1 VPVSDEIASPLMGSK
16 RNSKRASLDNRANMT
31 NGFGLGRSTSTFSQN
46 SLLDQRSMAQTPPI
60 ASPKVLSRSNS
71 GAQLDALAP
80 LPSNTLLGQRETLM
94 RKRTSS
100 QSFTPNTSAANLL
113 EQADQENM
121 SLAQRRQVL
130 QHHQTASPVLQ
141 HQTSSASQRRS
152 PPSASQKWQKK
163 GIATKGAPPG
173 FDSHQPR
180 RTTST
185 QSDQKREELYAGW
198 RGSMRDVTPPQ
209 TQAYL
214 AEQQRVALL
223 NERRQK
229 EMEKQKREAT
239 QQQRA
244 SMLDS
249 MMRSGHMLDAHREAM
264 RKMQA
269 NASRNAS

>member
-1 VPVSDEIASPLMGSK
+1 
-16 RNSKRASLDNRANMT
+16 
-31 NGFGLGRSTSTFSQN
+31 
-46 SLLDQRSMAQTPPI
+46 
-60 ASPKVLSRSNS
+60 
-71 GAQLDALAP
+71 
-80 LPSNTLLGQRETLM
+80 
-94 RKRTSS
+94 
-100 QSFTPNTSAANLL
+100 
-113 EQADQENM
+113 
-121 SLAQRRQVL
+121 
-130 QHHQTASPVLQ
+130 
-141 HQTSSASQRRS
+141 
-152 PPSASQKWQKK
+152 
-163 GIATKGAPPG
+163 
-173 FDSHQPR
+173 
-180 RTTST
+180 
-185 QSDQKREELYAGW
+185 
-198 RGSMRDVTPPQ
+198 MRDVTPPQ